1 MNRTFI
7 RIIIA
12 LLICVFAF
20 SALAPAFAAD
30 RSVDD
35 RTVVT
40 VDGDAGKGEA
50 LITREYVGNG
60 SGTRLVVEDIV
71 YIDGHRVRT
80 EYRPGDGTLARR
92 EEFVKQQLVGGRIN
106 WRPTLVVEYGADGV
120 TVVSVQIFVFQ

>member
-1 MNRTFI
+1 MNRTFT

-12 LLICVFAF
+12 ILICIFAL

-30 RSVDD
+30 GND

-40 VDGDAGKGEA
+40 VDGDATRGEA
-50 LITREYVGNG
+50 LITREYVGQG
-60 SGTRLVVEDIV
+60 IDRRIVVEDFV
-71 YIDGHRVRT
+71 YTDGTRVRL

-120 TVVSVQIFVFQ
+120 SIVNLKVYTLL